1 MDSFLRILLILCLL
15 VPGAYKALSGQT
27 GNYLTCERVFEIKST
42 TTVVVLDDSAS
53 TYNQIMRRAVE
64 KYWKISPVEF
74 TTESQ
79 IIPYLGKREYSFL
92 IKNQATRVEKRVKGE
107 SKIQFNEIA
116 IYPGYRTIENEA
128 FHARDA
134 YAKIR
139 VDSLHKAESYLYKL
153 EGLIHAMHRY
163 LVYTSQ
169 GKIRRNTYGKDL
181 NRFLNQNGSSIS
193 QKTLYVTGED
203 VPEHYKGL
211 LDYYDHSL
219 RFVDKAELRQLIEEE
234 SSDAVFLHI
243 HPLVSWIY
251 VIDIS
256 SGNILYGKK
265 TTEYKSLTSQD
276 FRNLS
281 KAAEKKGR
289 DWRKLFR

>member
-1 MDSFLRILLILCLL
+1 MSQQ
-15 VPGAYKALSGQT
+15 PSYSQT
-27 GNYLTCERVFEIKST
+27 GNYLTCERVFEVKST
-42 TTVVVLDDSAS
+42 TTVVVLDDTAS
-53 TYNQIMRRAVE
+53 TFNKIVRRAVE
-64 KYWKISPVEF
+64 KYWKISPIAF

-92 IKNQATRVEKRVKGE
+92 IKNQAMRIEKRVKGE

-116 IYPGYRTIENEA
+116 LYPGYRTIENEA

-139 VDSLHKAESYLYKL
+139 VDSLQKVETYLYKL
-153 EGLIHAMHRY
+153 EGLIHAMHEY
-163 LVYTSQ
+163 LIYASQ
-169 GKIRRNTYGKDL
+169 GKVRKNTYGKDL
-181 NRFLNQNGSSIS
+181 DRFLNQFHSSLS
-193 QKTLYVTGED
+193 QKTLYVTEED
-203 VPEHYKGL
+203 IPAEYKGL
-211 LDYYDHSL
+211 TEFYDHSL
-219 RFVDKAELRQLIEEE
+219 TFVSKDELQQLLADERP
-234 SSDAVFLHI
+234 DAAFLHI

-256 SGNILYGKK
+256 SGQILYGKK

-281 KAAEKKGR
+281 KAVGKKGK
-289 DWRKLFR
+289 DWNWKKLFR